1 MTYLQ
6 FTYFLII
13 VASWCWHD
21 ICETQRKVLCMFT
34 LSLDTA
40 RWHHYNIPSCI
51 SGACNSQGWLI
62 SGQTGLVKGAHCA
75 VAQLDSWTV
84 AQLYS
89 CTVAQ
94 WHSGT
99 ATQFHSCTS
108 QCRAAW
114 NCYTVAQLLHTYSG
128 NKNLQPASKGRL
140 QLQLAAELML
150 GPKSWLIQ
158 LDLSGMDLE
167 WYLE

>member
-6 FTYFLII
+6 FTHFLII

-75 VAQLDSWTV
+75 VAQLGSWTV
-84 AQLYS
+84 GQLDS
-89 CTVAQ
+89 CSVAQ
-94 WHSGT
+94 I
-99 ATQFHSCTS
+99 HSCTIP
-108 QCRAAW
+108 QLHITMHCRAAW
-114 NCYTVAQLLHTYSG
+114 NCYTVTQPLHTYTIGPIVETRTCS
-128 NKNLQPASKGRL
+128 QPAKADFNSN
-140 QLQLAAELML
+140 
-150 GPKSWLIQ
+150 WL
-158 LDLSGMDLE
+158 LSLC
-167 WYLE
+167 

>member
-6 FTYFLII
+6 FTHFLII

-21 ICETQRKVLCMFT
+21 ICETQRKVLCMCT

-84 AQLYS
+84 GQLHS

-94 WHSGT
+94 LLSGT
-99 ATQFHSCTS
+99 ATQLHNSTVAHHNAE
-108 QCRAAW
+108 QLGTVTLLH
-114 NCYTVAQLLHTYSG
+114 NCYTPIVETRTCS
-128 NKNLQPASKGRL
+128 QPAKADFNSN
-140 QLQLAAELML
+140 
-150 GPKSWLIQ
+150 WLPS
-158 LDLSGMDLE
+158 LC
-167 WYLE
+167 

>member
-6 FTYFLII
+6 FTHFLII

-75 VAQLDSWTV
+75 VAQLHSWAVGQLHSWTV
-84 AQLYS
+84 AQLGSCTVGQLLSGTATQLDS

-94 WHSGT
+94 WHS
-99 ATQFHSCTS
+99 CTIPQLHITMQS
-108 QCRAAW
+108 SLE
-114 NCYTVAQLLHTYSG
+114 LLHCCTTVTH
-128 NKNLQPASKGRL
+128 L
-140 QLQLAAELML
+140 
-150 GPKSWLIQ
+150 
-158 LDLSGMDLE
+158 
-167 WYLE
+167 